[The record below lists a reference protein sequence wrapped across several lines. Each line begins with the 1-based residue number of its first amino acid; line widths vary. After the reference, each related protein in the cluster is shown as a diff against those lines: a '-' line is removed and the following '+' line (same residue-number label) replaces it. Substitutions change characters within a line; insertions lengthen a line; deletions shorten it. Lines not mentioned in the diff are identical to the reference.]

1 MRVQETENRK
11 IAEHI
16 FTGSIAMV
24 GVCLTVI
31 TLFYIGKIGAGFDSD
46 EILAIDN
53 FIFILSA
60 LISYISLRR
69 RSERRTERI
78 ADIAFFIGMVIM
90 VFAGVLIV
98 FFP

>member
-1 MRVQETENRK
+1 MKENQRNIE

-31 TLFYIGKIGAGFDSD
+31 TLFNISNSTVSTYNTD
-46 EILAIDN
+46 ELLAVDA
-53 FIFILSA
+53 FIFIISSF
-60 LISYISLRR
+60 ISYMSLRKNNDKNL
-69 RSERRTERI
+69 EWI
-78 ADIAFFIGMVIM
+78 ADITFFIGMCIM
-90 VFAGVLIV
+90 VFVGLLIV

>member
-1 MRVQETENRK
+1 MKENERNIE

-31 TLFYIGKIGAGFDSD
+31 TLFNITNNLISFYADKVLG
-46 EILAIDN
+46 IDA
-53 FIFILSA
+53 FIFIISSF
-60 LISYISLRR
+60 ISYMSLRKN
-69 RSERRTERI
+69 SNKKLEWI
-78 ADIAFFIGMVIM
+78 ADTAFFMGMIVM
-90 VFAGVLIV
+90 VFVGILVV